1 MTKFFY
7 LAVGVTLG
15 FIGAHFVNQTPR
27 GRHFFD
33 QVNRG
38 AKEFGDAVVAGYRGT
53 DASTLKESKN

>member
-1 MTKFFY
+1 MSRV
-7 LAVGVTLG
+7 LCLIVGVILG

-38 AKEFGDAVVAGYRGT
+38 AKEFGDAVIAGYRGT
-53 DASTLKESKN
+53 DASSTEEPKN